1 MAFLFYEQSNAAQMG
16 IMLLLWPLRK
26 KTQERDLDGTKIVNV
41 VKENSMVRTSLPKS
55 GSASDS
61 CTRSLK

>member
-41 VKENSMVRTSLPKS
+41 VKENSMVRYLFTQKWFLLRIP
-55 GSASDS
+55 APEA
-61 CTRSLK
+61 